1 MPTATPHPPYR
12 LFETRVAR
20 TERVSPAFVRVTLV
34 GPTLHLFAPW
44 GLDQRIKLVL
54 PRPDG
59 AGDGWAGPLAG
70 DVDGLA
76 PDDWRH
82 RVAGMPPAER
92 HPLRTY
98 TPRAVRPETGEVD
111 VDLLV
116 HELAGPASAWALAAR
131 PGDRLLVSGPDV
143 RADDRRHGIQW
154 RPAVPPTRVLLV
166 GDEAAVP
173 ALAGIMLT
181 LDADVQGVVLVEA
194 DAADACPPIDARP
207 AGVEVRRIPG
217 TARPW
222 PTRWLAGRRSTG
234 RGSPRGSPRRARPS
248 RRCGPRSRRT
258 GWIRGASWRR
268 ATGARPAGGRPRRRS
283 SVRVASPTSL
293 DAGAAV
299 ETSPLERRPP

>member
-59 AGDGWAGPLAG
+59 AGAGWAGPLAG

-82 RVAGMPPAER
+82 RVAGMPPTER

-98 TPRAVRPETGEVD
+98 TPRVVRPETGEVD

-116 HELAGPASAWALAAR
+116 HEPAGPASAWALAAR

-154 RPAVPPTRVLLV
+154 RPTVPPTRVLLA

-207 AGVEVRRIPG
+207 AGVEVRDVRRIPG
-217 TARPW
+217 SPGAALADALADWATEHAVAAVADGPRFAAWIAAESTAIPALRAAVAAHGVDP
-222 PTRWLAGRRSTG
+222 GRIQAQGYWRAAG
-234 RGSPRGSPRRARPS
+234 RGSTAEEKLG
-248 RRCGPRSRRT
+248 
-258 GWIRGASWRR
+258 
-268 ATGARPAGGRPRRRS
+268 
-283 SVRVASPTSL
+283 
-293 DAGAAV
+293 
-299 ETSPLERRPP
+299 

>member
-1 MPTATPHPPYR
+1 MSPADPHPPYR

-20 TERVSPAFVRVTLV
+20 TARVSPAFVRVTLV
-34 GPTLHLFAPW
+34 GPTLRLFAPW

-59 AGDGWAGPLAG
+59 AEDGWAGPLAG

-98 TPRAVRPETGEVD
+98 TPRAVRPDAGEVD

-116 HELAGPASAWALAAR
+116 HEPAGPASAWALAAR

-143 RADDRRHGIQW
+143 RAGDRRHGIQW
-154 RPAVPPTRVLLV
+154 RPALPPTRVLLV

-173 ALAGIMLT
+173 ALAGIART
-181 LDADVQGVVLVEA
+181 LDPGARGVVLVEA
-194 DAADACPPIDARP
+194 DAADACPPIAARP
-207 AGVEVRRIPG
+207 AGVEVRDVRRIPG
-217 TARPW
+217 RPGAALADALAIWAAEHGAAAVADGPRFAAWIAAESTAV
-222 PTRWLAGRRSTG
+222 PTLRAAVAAHGVDPERIQAQGYWRAAG
-234 RGSPRGSPRRARPS
+234 RGSTPEEKLS
-248 RRCGPRSRRT
+248 
-258 GWIRGASWRR
+258 
-268 ATGARPAGGRPRRRS
+268 
-283 SVRVASPTSL
+283 
-293 DAGAAV
+293 
-299 ETSPLERRPP
+299 